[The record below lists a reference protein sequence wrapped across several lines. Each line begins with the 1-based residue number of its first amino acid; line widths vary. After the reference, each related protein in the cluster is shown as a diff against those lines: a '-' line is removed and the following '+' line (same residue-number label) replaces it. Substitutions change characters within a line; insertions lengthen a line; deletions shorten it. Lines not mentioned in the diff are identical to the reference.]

1 VPSFSVDV
9 KRTGDALVVALLVVA
24 LLVAA
29 GCGGGGDDAEGDEAG
44 RGPETMA
51 RDATGSGAEGSGGG
65 DAETSGEGAESAAC
79 ELLTLD
85 EVSDLFGNP
94 AAVVPAEADKPVVG
108 GSASCLWE
116 STVDGDMPTI
126 YQLQLS
132 VFDGSEFFD
141 PESWGG
147 TPETIDDLGD
157 EAFVVRSGGLL
168 GSTAGFIEGD
178 RSVFLSYSILLG
190 EGAPEPGEQ
199 SDELVEML
207 RTVEDRL

>member
-1 VPSFSVDV
+1 VRSSRVPSFSVNV
-9 KRTGDALVVALLVVA
+9 KRTGAALVVALL
-24 LLVAA
+24 LAA
-29 GCGGGGDDAEGDEAG
+29 ACGGEGDDAEEDEAG

-51 RDATGSGAEGSGGG
+51 RDSTDSGSEGSGS
-65 DAETSGEGAESAAC
+65 DAETSGGGAESAAC

-85 EVSDLFGNP
+85 EVSELFGNP
-94 AAVVPAEADKPVVG
+94 AAVVPAEAEKPVVG

-116 STVDGDMPTI
+116 STVDGEMPTI

-147 TPETIDDLGD
+147 TPEAIDDLGD

-190 EGAPEPGEQ
+190 EDTPEPGEQ
-199 SDELVEML
+199 ADELVEML